1 MALPTFGRQFWSF
14 NKAPSPSFYAVHGFS
29 LLEPVVAAALMA
41 VIFTQIA
48 SLFNSNLKAIAFA
61 NSIDQVDRDI
71 HLALDV
77 ARQFATKYNWC
88 ENGGTPYVG
97 PCNYPSG
104 SIPSNAVDFY
114 VPPNAHYAAFQG
126 ACLQSRDNL
135 AENDPV
141 TKNLY
146 SAFKTLSEKPE
157 VNGVKITFEKDQN
170 GRDRMDSKEI
180 HRFKMFFEKDAIFP
194 DGTRR
199 TLKRG
204 FYVIPNVALW
214 CP

>member
-14 NKAPSPSFYAVHGFS
+14 DKAPRPSFYAVHGFS
-29 LLEPVVAAALMA
+29 LLEPVVAAALIA

-88 ENGGTPYVG
+88 ADGGTQWVVG
-97 PCNYPSG
+97 PCGYA

-114 VPPNAHYAAFQG
+114 VPANANNYAAFQR
-126 ACLQSRDNL
+126 ACLQPRDNL

-146 SAFKTLSEKPE
+146 YAFKTLSEKPE

-194 DGTRR
+194 DGTKR

>member
-1 MALPTFGRQFWSF
+1 MALPTFGWKFWSF
-14 NKAPSPSFYAVHGFS
+14 NKAPRPSFYAVHGFS

-61 NSIDQVDRDI
+61 NSIDQADRDI

-77 ARQFATKYNWC
+77 ARQYATKYNWC
-88 ENGGTPYVG
+88 QNGGTPWVG
-97 PCNYPSG
+97 PCNYTDG
-104 SIPSNAVDFY
+104 SIPSNAVNFY
-114 VPPNAHYAAFQG
+114 VPPHAHDEAFRS
-126 ACLQSRDNL
+126 ACLQSRNNL
-135 AENDPV
+135 AVNDPV

-146 SAFKTLSEKPE
+146 EAFKGLSEKPE
-157 VNGVKITFEKDQN
+157 VNGVKITFEQEN
-170 GRDRMDSKEI
+170 GQDRMDSKEI
-180 HRFKMFFEKDAIFP
+180 HRFKMFFEKDANFP
-194 DGTRR
+194 DGTKR
-199 TLKRG
+199 TLRRG